1 MNTDVSAGVKRLKFL
16 IGLLVVSNLVLGV
29 LSFRFLVALDAD
41 YNELIDRSL
50 PTINHL
56 RGMTSESSVTHR
68 SLTFALSAQQPERQ
82 AGYLKTAEL
91 AQAKEERHIRDIAPV
106 LDAELGPET
115 VARLK
120 KAHDLYYTRSSALI
134 ALLRDGKRQE
144 AGDRVR
150 EMRDALD
157 AFMITVADIA
167 DAFAQRSQDE
177 GDLVSANVRKH
188 GTIVL
193 GLGGWPLAI
202 AGALTFL
209 IAVVLGLMVNLARQL
224 SAPGDRD
231 PERLNEG

>member
-1 MNTDVSAGVKRLKFL
+1 MSADVSIGVKRLKLL
-16 IGLLVVSNLVLGV
+16 IGVLVVSNLVLGV

-82 AGYLKTAEL
+82 AGYLKTAEQAL
-91 AQAKEERHIRDIAPV
+91 AKEERHIRDVTPV
-106 LDAELGPET
+106 LDAELGAET

-209 IAVVLGLMVNLARQL
+209 IVIVLGLMINLARQL
-224 SAPGDRD
+224 SAPGDRE
-231 PERLNEG
+231 PGGLKEG

>member
-1 MNTDVSAGVKRLKFL
+1 MNADVAVGVKRLKLL
-16 IGLLVVSNLVLGV
+16 IGILVVSNLVLGV
-29 LSFRFLVALDAD
+29 LSFNFLIKLDSD

-68 SLTFALSAQQPERQ
+68 SLTFALSAQQPDRR
-82 AGYLKTAEL
+82 ADYLKLAEQAL
-91 AQAKEERHIRDIAPV
+91 AKEEKHVRDVTPV
-106 LDAELGPET
+106 LDAELGADT

-120 KAHDLYYTRSSALI
+120 RAHHLYYTQSSALV
-134 ALLRDGKRQE
+134 ALLREGKRQE

-202 AGALTFL
+202 AGVLTGL
-209 IAVVLGLMVNLARQL
+209 IAVVLVLMINLARHL
-224 SAPGDRD
+224 TAPGDRE
-231 PERLNEG
+231 PEQLPEG

>member
-106 LDAELGPET
+106 LDAELGPGT
-115 VARLK
+115 AARLK
-120 KAHDLYYTRSSALI
+120 MAHDLYCTRSSALI

-177 GDLVSANVRKH
+177 GDLVSANVRRH

-193 GLGGWPLAI
+193 GLGGWPLVVAAAL
-202 AGALTFL
+202 AGL
-209 IAVVLGLMVNLARQL
+209 IAVVLGLMINLARQL
-224 SAPGDRD
+224 NAPGDRE
-231 PERLNEG
+231 PGRLHEG

>member
-1 MNTDVSAGVKRLKFL
+1 
-16 IGLLVVSNLVLGV
+16 VLGV
-29 LSFRFLVALDAD
+29 LSFRFLVTLDAD

-82 AGYLKTAEL
+82 AGYLKTAEQAL
-91 AQAKEERHIRDIAPV
+91 AKEERHIRDVTPV
-106 LDAELGPET
+106 LEAELGAET

-120 KAHDLYYTRSSALI
+120 KAHDLYYAQSSALVT
-134 ALLRDGKRQE
+134 LLREGKRQE

-167 DAFAQRSQDE
+167 DAFARRSQDE

-209 IAVVLGLMVNLARQL
+209 IVIVLGLMINLARQL
-224 SAPGDRD
+224 SAPGDRE
-231 PERLNEG
+231 PERLDEG